1 MVVCN
6 FTTSCFL
13 LSHLSM
19 IFIVLALVIPFA
31 SSLSF
36 NFTSFDTNDKN
47 ITYERSA
54 SPSNNAIQ
62 MTLNLNGEA
71 TTERHGRATY
81 YEPMHLWD
89 KASGNLAD
97 FTTHFSFVIDSQ
109 FRTLYGDGIAFFLAP
124 PGSRIP
130 DNATRGGTLA
140 LTNDG
145 DELNFTRNSFV
156 AVEFDA
162 FSNFFDPPGEHVG
175 IDINSLKSVSNVTWY
190 CNITGGKMNDAW
202 ITYNSSTKNLS
213 VVFTGFRKNTKF
225 KQQLYHVVD
234 LSDYL
239 PEWVTF
245 GFSAATG
252 AATAIHT
259 VNSWEFSST
268 LQIDT
273 SPPTSAHPTSA
284 PPTPS
289 PQTSAPPT
297 SAPPTP
303 SPQCCRRRKNKTWLG
318 VGLGVGGSLLVVGL
332 VFVWFAATP
341 RQRNA
346 DEDQDDHVLHDFIK
360 DEHDS
365 GRGPKK
371 FSYDELAH
379 ATNNFNEEAKLG
391 EGGFGGVYKG
401 FLGDLNSYVA
411 VKRIS
416 SGSKQGVKEFAA
428 EVNIISRL
436 RHRNLVKLIGWCHER
451 KELLLVYEYMPK
463 GSLYSHLF
471 QENSSLTWKVRYK
484 IARGLA
490 LGLLYLH
497 EELDQCVVHRDIK
510 SSNIMLDSNF
520 NAKLGDFGLAR
531 LVDHEKGSQTTILA
545 GTMGYMAPECA
556 TTGKASRETD
566 VYSFGIV
573 ALEISCGR
581 KPINRMA
588 VEAETH
594 LVSWVWELYG
604 CGKLLEAAD
613 RTLSG
618 EFDEQQMQRLMIVGL
633 GCAHPDENLRLS
645 IRQAI
650 NVLNFEGPLP
660 VLPSKMPV
668 PTYLAPPVNAASV
681 LLPYAATY
689 SEGGGYQSSSV
700 GYNTGSSQG
709 TSSIELASSTVS
721 LLHTR

>member
-6 FTTSCFL
+6 STTSCFQP
-13 LSHLSM
+13 SHLSM
-19 IFIVLALVIPFA
+19 IFIVFILVIPFV

-62 MTLNLNGEA
+62 MTLNLNGQP
-71 TTERHGRATY
+71 TTARLGRATY
-81 YEPMHLWD
+81 SEPMHLWD
-89 KASGNLAD
+89 KASGNLTD
-97 FTTHFSFVIDSQ
+97 FTTHFSFVIDSE
-109 FRTLYGDGIAFFLAP
+109 FRTFYGDGIAFFLAP
-124 PGSRIP
+124 QGSRIP

-156 AVEFDA
+156 AVEFDV

-175 IDINSLKSVSNVTWY
+175 IDINSLQSASNVTWY
-190 CNITGGKMNDAW
+190 CNITGGKTNDAW

-213 VVFTGFRKNTKF
+213 VVFTDFGNNITLR
-225 KQQLYHVVD
+225 QQLFHVVD
-234 LSDYL
+234 LRDYL

-252 AATAIHT
+252 NASAIHT
-259 VNSWEFSST
+259 VYSWEFSST
-268 LQIDT
+268 LQINAT
-273 SPPTSAHPTSA
+273 SPP
-284 PPTPS
+284 S
-289 PQTSAPPT
+289 PD
-297 SAPPTP
+297 
-303 SPQCCRRRKNKTWLG
+303 PQCCRPRKNKTWLG
-318 VGLGVGGSLLVVGL
+318 VGLGVGGSLLLVGL
-332 VFVWFAATP
+332 VFVWFAATH
-341 RQRNA
+341 RQRDA
-346 DEDQDDHVLHDFIK
+346 DEEQDDHVLHDFIN

-365 GRGPKK
+365 ERGPKK
-371 FSYDELAH
+371 FSYNELAH
-379 ATNNFNEEAKLG
+379 ATNNFNGEAKLG

-471 QENSSLTWKVRYK
+471 EHNSLLTWKVRYK
-484 IARGLA
+484 IAQGLA
-490 LGLLYLH
+490 SGLLYLH
-497 EELDQCVVHRDIK
+497 EELEQCVVHRDIK
-510 SSNIMLDSNF
+510 TSNIMLDSNF

-581 KPINRMA
+581 KPINHKA
-588 VEAETH
+588 VQAETH

-613 RTLSG
+613 PKLSG

-650 NVLNFEGPLP
+650 NVLNFESPLP

-668 PTYLAPPVNAASV
+668 PTYFAPPMNAASV
-681 LLPYAATY
+681 LLPYSATY
-689 SEGGGYQSSSV
+689 SEGGTGGYQSSSV
-700 GYNTGSSQG
+700 VYNTGSSQG
-709 TSSIELASSTVS
+709 TSSSDQTSSTVS
-721 LLHTR
+721 LLHIS